1 MNSTIKRCVSVRQE
15 MTADPEFLNFGLW
28 LVVVLSVALAMVF
41 SLVAAV
47 FAVINTVMT
56 PVEVITGLAG
66 LYLWNVIG
74 IHVVLAMIIMPPR
87 CDEVK
92 CLVSVLLAWV
102 GSGCW
107 LGQFLSRLQN
117 NVMSKEEQ
125 DQHWSSTGRAVL
137 GYSFWLVVAAGFL
150 MGLNLALVRLASRP
164 PSRSRPQLAGS
175 KHPEGAIM
183 LY

>member
-74 IHVVLAMIIMPPR
+74 M
-87 CDEVK
+87 
-92 CLVSVLLAWV
+92 LLAWV